1 MSSYFRKKFVFSVS
15 LLGLIVLLT
24 ACGATGEEREAIV
37 DNSGS
42 IEFYYPLP
50 DNEPGYRLKAPALKG
65 VLGISP
71 LDSDVLRGD
80 RRMLFK
86 LSSRPL
92 ELRLH
97 HFRFWTDSPTKL
109 VQQKISVYLSK
120 VRYASKVIRFVPGTR
135 VDYLLQGRLIKFERF
150 VDTQSNN
157 DEVLVSIELSITKE
171 SNGRLVVPATI
182 YHIRQKSAR
191 ASSANNT
198 IVNAVKS
205 FKLALG
211 KAMLQFVQQN
221 AAAQYAQRVLVNT
234 KKPKSKKR
242 NRRKAKKKGKKS

>member
-1 MSSYFRKKFVFSVS
+1 MSSYFRKKTVFAVS
-15 LLGLIVLLT
+15 LLGLVVLLT
-24 ACGATGEEREAIV
+24 ACGSTGDSREAIV

-50 DNEPGYRLKAPALKG
+50 DNAPGYKFKRPVLKG
-65 VLGISP
+65 ILGVSP

-109 VQQKISVYLSK
+109 VQQKISVYLNK
-120 VRYASKVIRFVPGTR
+120 IRFATKVIRFVPGNR
-135 VDYLLQGRLIKFERF
+135 VDYLLQGRLVKFERF
-150 VDTQSNN
+150 VDTKSNK

-171 SNGRLVVPATI
+171 SNGQLVAPSTI
-182 YHIRQKSAR
+182 YHIRQKAAR

-221 AAAQYAQRVLVNT
+221 AATQYSQRVIVNT
-234 KKPKSKKR
+234 KKPKTK
-242 NRRKAKKKGKKS
+242 